1 MKKTSAV
8 VNLNEV
14 GKAQKFVSEMMK
26 LEGDVDLVRGK
37 YVVNAKS
44 IMGLFSLDLSI
55 PVIVEFHSDDA
66 EEIKRFCDLMTE
78 FQ

>member
-1 MKKTSAV
+1 MKKISVV

-55 PVIVEFHSDDA
+55 PVIVEFHSDDV
-66 EEIKRFCDLMTE
+66 EEIKRFGNLMAE

>member
-1 MKKTSAV
+1 MKKTSIV

-14 GKAQKFVSEMMK
+14 GKTQKFVSEMMK

-55 PVIVEFHSDDA
+55 PVIVEFHSDDV
-66 EEIKRFCDLMTE
+66 EEIKRFGNLMAE